1 MPRND
6 LQRSQTPYL
15 NVACWGQGSGYVLA
29 QTIEKRNLL
38 SKESRLA
45 SNMEEQFQHKRLNYN
60 TRRRQQ
66 RASENEEKRK
76 ESFKIRNKK
85 DRDNNGRR
93 NETINSRDPC

>member
-1 MPRND
+1 M
-6 LQRSQTPYL
+6 
-15 NVACWGQGSGYVLA
+15 CWHKQLKSA
-29 QTIEKRNLL
+29 TCF

-45 SNMEEQFQHKRLNYN
+45 SNMEEQFQQKRLNYN

-93 NETINSRDPC
+93 NENINSRDPCEFVEHMTPTRHKNDTSSMAIQPC